1 MSQHTGRQARNRPDA
16 PVRKAAETAS
26 VFSEEEF
33 QKFQKEYFGRTV
45 E

>member
-1 MSQHTGRQARNRPDA
+1 MSQHTGRQARNRPDEPA
-16 PVRKAAETAS
+16 RKPAETTS

-33 QKFQKEYFGRTV
+33 QNFQKEYFGRKV